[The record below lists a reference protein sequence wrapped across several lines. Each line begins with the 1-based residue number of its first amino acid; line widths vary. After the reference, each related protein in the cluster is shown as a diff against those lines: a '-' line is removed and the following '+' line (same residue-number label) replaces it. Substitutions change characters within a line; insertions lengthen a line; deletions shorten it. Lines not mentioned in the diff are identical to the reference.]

1 MSLLSFFTGGN
12 KKTTPEPTAGVAR
25 DRLQLIL
32 INERGAGGV
41 SPDYLPR
48 LQKELIEVI
57 SRYVKIDPKD
67 IQVNLDHQDAL
78 EVLEVKIELPHIEES
93 KANKINKKNDDK

>member
-1 MSLLSFFTGGN
+1 MSLLSFFTS
-12 KKTTPEPTAGVAR
+12 KKKNTASVAK

-32 INERGAGGV
+32 INERGQGGV

-57 SRYVKIDPKD
+57 SRYVKIEPND
-67 IQVNLDHQDAL
+67 IQVNVDRQDAL
-78 EVLEVKIELPHIEES
+78 EVLEVKIELPSHLQ
-93 KANKINKKNDDK
+93 K

>member
-1 MSLLSFFTGGN
+1 MGN
-12 KKTTPEPTAGVAR
+12 KKNTTASVAK

-32 INERGAGGV
+32 INERGVDGV

-57 SRYVKIDPKD
+57 SRYVQIQPSD
-67 IQVNLDHQDAL
+67 IQVNVDKQDAL
-78 EVLEVKIELPHIEES
+78 EVLEVKIELPS
-93 KANKINKKNDDK
+93 TNNP

>member
-1 MSLLSFFTGGN
+1 MSLLSFFLGN
-12 KKTTPEPTAGVAR
+12 KKNQTASVAK

-32 INERGAGGV
+32 INERGIDGV

-57 SRYVKIDPKD
+57 SRYVQIQPND
-67 IQVNLDHQDAL
+67 IQVNVDRQDAL
-78 EVLEVKIELPHIEES
+78 EVLELKIELPNAE
-93 KANKINKKNDDK
+93 KP

>member
-1 MSLLSFFTGGN
+1 MSLLSFFTG
-12 KKTTPEPTAGVAR
+12 KKKNTASVAK

-32 INERGAGGV
+32 INERGQGGV

-57 SRYVKIDPKD
+57 SRYVKIEPND
-67 IQVNLDHQDAL
+67 IQVNVDRQDAL
-78 EVLEVKIELPHIEES
+78 EVLEVKIELPPHLQ
-93 KANKINKKNDDK
+93 K

>member
-1 MSLLSFFTGGN
+1 MSLLSFFMGN
-12 KKTTPEPTAGVAR
+12 KKNTTASVAK

-32 INERGAGGV
+32 INERGVDGV

-57 SRYVKIDPKD
+57 SRYVQIQPSD
-67 IQVNLDHQDAL
+67 IQVNVDKQDAL
-78 EVLEVKIELPHIEES
+78 EVLEVKIELPS
-93 KANKINKKNDDK
+93 TNNP

>member
-1 MSLLSFFTGGN
+1 MSLLNFFLGN
-12 KKTTPEPTAGVAR
+12 KKNQPATASVAK

-32 INERGAGGV
+32 INERGIDGV

-57 SRYVKIDPKD
+57 SRYVQIQPTD
-67 IQVNLDHQDAL
+67 IQVNVDRQDSL
-78 EVLEVKIELPHIEES
+78 EVLEVKIELPHTETE
-93 KANKINKKNDDK
+93 KK

>member
-1 MSLLSFFTGGN
+1 MSFLSFFTSN
-12 KKTTPEPTAGVAR
+12 KKNTNPTASVAK

-32 INERGAGGV
+32 INERGVDGV

-57 SRYVKIDPKD
+57 SRYVQIDPHD
-67 IQVNLDHQDAL
+67 IQVHLDRQDAL
-78 EVLEVKIELPHIEES
+78 EVLEVKIELPS
-93 KANKINKKNDDK
+93 DK

>member
-1 MSLLSFFTGGN
+1 MSFFALFKGS
-12 KKTTPEPTAGVAR
+12 KKAANPTAHVAK

-32 INERGAGGV
+32 INERGIGGV

-57 SRYVKIDPKD
+57 SRYVNIEPND
-67 IQVNLDHQDAL
+67 IQVHLDRQDAL
-78 EVLEVKIELPHIEES
+78 EVLEVKIELPHIEAEQ
-93 KANKINKKNDDK
+93 KNKPKK

>member
-1 MSLLSFFTGGN
+1 MSLLSLFLGN
-12 KKTTPEPTAGVAR
+12 KKNQTATASVAK

-32 INERGAGGV
+32 INERGVDGV

-57 SRYVKIDPKD
+57 SRYVQIDPND
-67 IQVNLDHQDAL
+67 IQVNLDRQNSL
-78 EVLEVKIELPHIEES
+78 EVLEVKIELPNIE
-93 KANKINKKNDDK
+93 K

>member
-1 MSLLSFFTGGN
+1 MSFFSFLTGN
-12 KKTTPEPTAGVAR
+12 KKAKTPSAPTANVAK

-32 INERGAGGV
+32 INERGVDGV

-57 SRYVKIDPKD
+57 SRYVQIDADD
-67 IQVNLDHQDAL
+67 IQVHLDRQDAL
-78 EVLEVKIELPHIEES
+78 EVLEVKIELPHLEKTE
-93 KANKINKKNDDK
+93 K

>member
-1 MSLLSFFTGGN
+1 MSFLSFFLGN
-12 KKTTPEPTAGVAR
+12 KKPAQTANVAK

-32 INERGAGGV
+32 INERGVDGV

-57 SRYVKIDPKD
+57 SRYVKIDSKD
-67 IQVNLDHQDAL
+67 IKVNLDRQDSL
-78 EVLEVKIELPHIEES
+78 EVLEVKIELPSLE
-93 KANKINKKNDDK
+93 K

>member
-1 MSLLSFFTGGN
+1 MA
-12 KKTTPEPTAGVAR
+12 K

-32 INERGAGGV
+32 INERGVDGV

-57 SRYVKIDPKD
+57 SRYVQIDADD
-67 IQVNLDHQDAL
+67 IQVHLDRQDAL
-78 EVLEVKIELPHIEES
+78 EVLEVKIELPHLEKTE
-93 KANKINKKNDDK
+93 K

>member
-1 MSLLSFFTGGN
+1 MSFFSFLTGN
-12 KKTTPEPTAGVAR
+12 KKTKTPSAPTANVAK

-32 INERGAGGV
+32 INERGIDGV

-57 SRYVKIDPKD
+57 SRYVQIDSDD
-67 IQVNLDHQDAL
+67 IQVHLDRQDAL
-78 EVLEVKIELPHIEES
+78 EVLEVKIELPHLE
-93 KANKINKKNDDK
+93 K

>member
-1 MSLLSFFTGGN
+1 MSFFSFLTGN
-12 KKTTPEPTAGVAR
+12 KKAPSPTAGVAK

-32 INERGAGGV
+32 INERGVDGV

-57 SRYVKIDPKD
+57 SRYVQINPDD
-67 IQVNLDHQDAL
+67 IQVHLDRQDAL
-78 EVLEVKIELPHIEES
+78 EVLEVKIELPNS
-93 KANKINKKNDDK
+93 

>member
-1 MSLLSFFTGGN
+1 MSLLSFFLGN
-12 KKTTPEPTAGVAR
+12 KKQAQTANVAK

-32 INERGAGGV
+32 INERGLGGV

-57 SRYVKIDPKD
+57 SRYVKIDSDD
-67 IQVNLDHQDAL
+67 IKVHLDRQDAL
-78 EVLEVKIELPHIEES
+78 EVLEVKIELPSLE
-93 KANKINKKNDDK
+93 K

>member
-1 MSLLSFFTGGN
+1 MSFFSFLTDN
-12 KKTTPEPTAGVAR
+12 KKAKTPSAPTANVAK

-32 INERGAGGV
+32 INERGVDGV

-57 SRYVKIDPKD
+57 SRYVQIDADD
-67 IQVNLDHQDAL
+67 IQVHLDRQDAL
-78 EVLEVKIELPHIEES
+78 EVLEVKIELPHLEKTE
-93 KANKINKKNDDK
+93 K

>member
-1 MSLLSFFTGGN
+1 MSLLSFFLGN
-12 KKTTPEPTAGVAR
+12 KKQAQTANVAK

-32 INERGAGGV
+32 INERGLGGV

-57 SRYVKIDPKD
+57 SRYVKIDSED
-67 IQVNLDHQDAL
+67 IQVHLDRQDAL
-78 EVLEVKIELPHIEES
+78 EVLEVKIELPSLE
-93 KANKINKKNDDK
+93 K

>member
-1 MSLLSFFTGGN
+1 MSLLSLFLGT
-12 KKTTPEPTAGVAR
+12 KKNQTAATASVAK

-32 INERGAGGV
+32 INERGVDGV

-57 SRYVKIDPKD
+57 SRYVQIQPND
-67 IQVNLDHQDAL
+67 IQVNVDRQDAL
-78 EVLEVKIELPHIEES
+78 EVLEVKIELPHL
-93 KANKINKKNDDK
+93 DKP

>member
-1 MSLLSFFTGGN
+1 MSLLSFFTGKKNNTN
-12 KKTTPEPTAGVAR
+12 KPTANVAK

-32 INERGAGGV
+32 INERGIDGV

-57 SRYVKIDPKD
+57 SRYVQIDPHD
-67 IQVNLDHQDAL
+67 IQVHLDRQDAL
-78 EVLEVKIELPHIEES
+78 EVLEVKIELPS
-93 KANKINKKNDDK
+93 DK

>member
-1 MSLLSFFTGGN
+1 MSFFSFLTGN
-12 KKTTPEPTAGVAR
+12 KKNTSPTAGVAK

-32 INERGAGGV
+32 INERGVDGV

-57 SRYVKIDPKD
+57 SRYVQINPND
-67 IQVNLDHQDAL
+67 IQVHLDRQDAL
-78 EVLEVKIELPHIEES
+78 EVLEVKIELPNS
-93 KANKINKKNDDK
+93 